1 MERREGTEYDF
12 NDPLLETL
20 LEQKKASGSS
30 CVILAQLFLAPGR
43 HAGPNGDISEICA
56 PFIKK
61 GMEISRT
68 PTLGNHR
75 LILEI
80 LAERLN
86 ELEVQSTC

>member
-1 MERREGTEYDF
+1 MILMILYWRLYWS
-12 NDPLLETL
+12 
-20 LEQKKASGSS
+20 KKSFRSS

-43 HAGPNGDISEICA
+43 HAGPNGDIAQICA
-56 PFIKK
+56 PFINK

-80 LAERLN
+80 LAERLK
-86 ELEVQSTC
+86 ELEVESTC